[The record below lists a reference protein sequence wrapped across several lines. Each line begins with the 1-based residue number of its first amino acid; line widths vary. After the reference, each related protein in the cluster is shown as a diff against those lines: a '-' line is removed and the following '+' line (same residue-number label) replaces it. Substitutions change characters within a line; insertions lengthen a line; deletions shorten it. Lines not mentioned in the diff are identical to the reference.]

1 MKKTMWIA
9 LALLVLLQVNFPP
22 ELAARGGHRGHGG
35 HKGHVGVDIL
45 LGAGLVGMYYPYY
58 SHYPYYYDRYP
69 YYPYSYYTAPPVIID
84 RQPQEYIVRPDP
96 EPEETAYWYYCQ
108 NPKGYYP
115 YVQRCPNGW
124 MKVVPSAP
132 PAD

>member
-1 MKKTMWIA
+1 MKKTIWIA
-9 LALLVLLQVNFPP
+9 LALLVLLQVNCPP
-22 ELAARGGHRGHGG
+22 ESAARGRHHGRG
-35 HKGHVGVDIL
+35 GHVGVDIL
-45 LGAGLVGMYYPYY
+45 LGAGLLGMSYPYYANYPYYPYY
-58 SHYPYYYDRYP
+58 SRYP
-69 YYPYSYYTAPPVIID
+69 YYSYYSAPPVVIE

-96 EPEETAYWYYCQ
+96 EPEEPTYWYYCQ

-115 YVQRCPNGW
+115 YVQRCPSGW